1 MVIEFNGI
9 TMYSVGN
16 GTTVNNIA
24 SKYGDDDAIE
34 FFGGTVNVTNLLVVN
49 AKDDMFDYTQGYTG
63 TITNAYGV
71 RELGYNDVTS
81 DPRGIEGDGNFDGL
95 APTQAGQSNPTF
107 TKLTIVSNL

>member
-1 MVIEFNGI
+1 MMMLSNSLE
-9 TMYSVGN
+9 
-16 GTTVNNIA
+16 
-24 SKYGDDDAIE
+24 
-34 FFGGTVNVTNLLVVN
+34 TVNVTNLLVVN

-95 APTQAGQSNPTF
+95 LQLKQVNQTLL